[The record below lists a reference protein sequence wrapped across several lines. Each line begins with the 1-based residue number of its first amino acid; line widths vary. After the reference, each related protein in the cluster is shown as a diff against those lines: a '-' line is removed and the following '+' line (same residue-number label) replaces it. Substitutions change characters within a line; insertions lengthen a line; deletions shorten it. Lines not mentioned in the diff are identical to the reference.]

1 MKNNSFFN
9 KYSWIF
15 LSIVL
20 LGIGSCQDDFSD
32 RPSEDGISL
41 DNYYATNDQ
50 VLSSTNGMYSRTW
63 FQLYNKFWWSL
74 EVGSGNM
81 SSYSPDVAGLRTFS
95 LNGSDPELINGWS
108 ALWANVQQSNM
119 IINFLPSRVGSAVDE
134 NVLNNTIGEAYFL
147 RATAYFDLVR
157 LWGPV
162 PIIENPLDYSSNPY
176 INTNRVADVYQL
188 ITMDYLKAI
197 DLLADKNRGS
207 SYANNGRVSKG
218 SARAMLAKV
227 YLYQKDYAKAKL
239 MSELVIN
246 SGEFKLLG
254 GDLLPNKSFA
264 DLFTYPSNNN
274 EESIFAIQWK
284 GDGIY
289 GSANN
294 CNTQF
299 GFKDGDL
306 STSNASYGGI
316 FGPAQEIFTLY
327 SSADK
332 RKHETIMVGGA
343 AYPNIKTTLGLGFV
357 VPIAKDLA
365 QNSGGAVKK
374 YCIGVVNGD
383 STGPIDSWA
392 MMNNNTYKMRYAEL
406 LLIHAEAILAGGSS
420 TSNPAALKSLSAV
433 RKRAGLA
440 EVTTAVTF
448 DDIFLERRKELCFE
462 GDYWFD
468 LGRLPKAK
476 AIAIMSAQN
485 RGDRNTSA
493 NFTPNYDEANHAAN
507 DFYMD
512 YPDNEVAKNPKLL
525 EAPVPYIF
533 K

>member
-1 MKNNSFFN
+1 MKKKSFLN
-9 KYSWIF
+9 KYS
-15 LSIVL
+15 LLLLATVL
-20 LGIGSCQDDFSD
+20 LVLGSCQDDFTD

-41 DNYYATNDQ
+41 DSYYSTNDQ
-50 VLSSTNGMYSRTW
+50 VSSATNGMYSRTW
-63 FQLYNKFWWSL
+63 FQMYNKFWWAV

-81 SSYSPDVAGLRTFS
+81 YSGSPDVSGLVSFS
-95 LNGSDPELINGWS
+95 LNGSDPELVNGWS

-119 IINFLPSRVGSAVDE
+119 IINFLPARVGPAVSKD
-134 NVLNNTIGEAYFL
+134 VLDNTVGEAYFL

-162 PIIENPLDYSSNPY
+162 PIIENPLAYASNPY
-176 INTNRVADVYQL
+176 INTNRVEDIYKL
-188 ITMDYLKAI
+188 IVMDYLKAI
-197 DLLADKNRGS
+197 DLLVDKNRGAN
-207 SYANNGRVSKG
+207 YASNGHVSKG

-227 YLYQKDYAKAKL
+227 YLYQKDYVNARKMA
-239 MSELVIN
+239 ELVIN

-254 GDLLPNKSFA
+254 GDQLPTKSFG
-264 DLFTYPSNNN
+264 DLFTYGNNNN

-284 GDGIY
+284 GDGNY

-299 GFKDGDL
+299 GFIDGTL
-306 STSNASYGGI
+306 STSNASYAGV

-327 SSADK
+327 AANDK
-332 RKHETIMVGGA
+332 RKHETIMVGGDT
-343 AYPNIKTTLGLGFV
+343 YPNIKTTIGTGLT
-357 VPIAKDLA
+357 VPTGKDLA
-365 QNSGGAVKK
+365 QGSGGAIKK
-374 YCIGVVNGD
+374 YCIGVVNGAV
-383 STGPIDSWA
+383 TGPADAWA
-392 MMNNNTYKMRYAEL
+392 MMDNNTYKMRYAEL
-406 LLIHAEAILAGGSS
+406 LLIHAEAILAGGAS
-420 TSNPAALKSLSAV
+420 TSDAAALKSINAV
-433 RKRAGLA
+433 RKRAGL
-440 EVTTAVTF
+440 TDLTSITF

-468 LGRLPKAK
+468 LGRIDKTK

-485 RGDRNTSA
+485 RGDRYGA
-493 NFTPNYDEANHAAN
+493 RFYTPTYDPNNHAAN

-525 EAPVPYIF
+525 EAPVPYTF

>member
-1 MKNNSFFN
+1 MKNRIYKNRCG
-9 KYSWIF
+9 
-15 LSIVL
+15 L
-20 LGIGSCQDDFSD
+20 LLMLMVVFVFGSCQDDFTD

-41 DNYYATNDQ
+41 DNYYSTDEQ
-50 VLSSTNGMYSRTW
+50 VASSTNGMYSRTW
-63 FQLYNKFWWSL
+63 FQMYNKFWWSL

-81 SSYSPDVAGLRTFS
+81 SSFSPDVAGLRTFS
-95 LNGSDPELINGWS
+95 LNGSDPELNNGWS

-119 IINFLPSRVGSAVDE
+119 IINFLRDRVGPSV
-134 NVLNNTIGEAYFL
+134 NKGVLDNTIGEAYFL

-162 PIIENPLDYSSNPY
+162 PIIENPLDYASNPV
-176 INTNRVADVYQL
+176 INTNRVEDIYKFIV
-188 ITMDYLKAI
+188 MDYLKAI
-197 DLLADKNRGS
+197 DLLVDKSRGS
-207 SYANNGRVSKG
+207 NYANNGRVSKG
-218 SARAMLAKV
+218 SAKAMLAKV
-227 YLYQKDYAKAKL
+227 YLYQKDYANAKL
-239 MSELVIN
+239 MAEQVIN

-254 GDLLPNKSFA
+254 GESLPSKSYA
-264 DLFTYPSNNN
+264 DLFTYPNNNN

-284 GDGIY
+284 GDGNY

-306 STSNASYGGI
+306 STSNATYAGV
-316 FGPAQEIFTLY
+316 FGPSQEIFTLF
-327 SSADK
+327 SKTDK
-332 RKHETIMVGGA
+332 RRQETIMIGGES
-343 AYPNIKTTLGLGFV
+343 YPNIKTTEGLGFV
-357 VPIAKDLA
+357 VPKDRGLA
-365 QNSGGAVKK
+365 QNSGGAIKK

-383 STGPIDSWA
+383 ATGPIDNWA

-406 LLIHAEAILAGGSS
+406 LLIHAEAILAGGAN
-420 TSNPAALKSLSAV
+420 TSNAAALKSLNAV

-440 EVTTAVTF
+440 ELSSFTF
-448 DDIFLERRKELCFE
+448 DDLFLERRKELCFE

-468 LGRLPKAK
+468 LGRIDKAK

-485 RGDRNTSA
+485 RGDRSFEA
-493 NFTPNYDEANHAAN
+493 FFTPNYDPANHAAN

-512 YPDNEVAKNPKLL
+512 YPDNEVAINPKLL
-525 EAPVPYIF
+525 QDPVPYTF